1 MNRAH
6 TAIKIISRKYI
17 LTLGLCQNTSKTS
30 TAPWMFPLI
39 QLKKEK
45 KKKSEK
51 HIADFFFLCQY
62 IALLNLF

>member
-1 MNRAH
+1 MDVSIDSA
-6 TAIKIISRKYI
+6 KKRK
-17 LTLGLCQNTSKTS
+17 
-30 TAPWMFPLI
+30 
-39 QLKKEK
+39 E